1 MSYWDNLSH
10 AARQIIPLDRP
21 TYEIIGPFSIF
32 GDFQQGMRFALVTG
46 REPQAPASASSE
58 LQAHGFMTARSAWWV
73 LLCSCLGMRRLN
85 VSSMLHRTRTKV
97 ARNIRRR
104 SLS

>member
-46 REPQAPASASSE
+46 GNRKRRQVLRVSYKRMAS
-58 LQAHGFMTARSAWWV
+58 
-73 LLCSCLGMRRLN
+73 
-85 VSSMLHRTRTKV
+85 
-97 ARNIRRR
+97 
-104 SLS
+104 